1 MYIGALMPPSPIR
14 PMNSPCP
21 IHSGQDGPRVDS
33 VNPTPIIS
41 APNITVQR
49 VPMRSPMPE
58 PSHASALASAGIER
72 VPPTSAAMSLS
83 ATAVIQAAPN
93 DIPMM
98 HSATEATTQD
108 ARLSIEE
115 ECNIKWEPG
124 WRSLLQ
130 FAPDLTTH
138 TGVGSAP
145 HVAARQNIGFG

>member
-1 MYIGALMPPSPIR
+1 
-14 PMNSPCP
+14 
-21 IHSGQDGPRVDS
+21 
-33 VNPTPIIS
+33 
-41 APNITVQR
+41 
-49 VPMRSPMPE
+49 
-58 PSHASALASAGIER
+58 
-72 VPPTSAAMSLS
+72 MSLS

-130 FAPDLTTH
+130 IAPDLTTH